1 MDLGD
6 EAMGKYFEK
15 KRGYI
20 WAILTIL
27 LFLFIFGG
35 LEPFINNNLSSWNFT
50 IVRLSLAFILVIVIG
65 IIIWSIEILRKRV
78 SSK

>member
-1 MDLGD
+1 MGLGD
-6 EAMGKYFEK
+6 ECMGKYFEK

-35 LEPFINNNLSSWNFT
+35 VEPFITNNVSSWDFI
-50 IVRLSLAFILVIVIG
+50 IVRLSLAFIIVMVVG
-65 IIIWSIEILRKRV
+65 IIIWSIELFRKRV
-78 SSK
+78 SVK

>member
-6 EAMGKYFEK
+6 ESMGKYFEK

-35 LEPFINNNLSSWNFT
+35 LEPFLTPNSSSWNFT

-65 IIIWSIEILRKRV
+65 IIVWSAGIIGKRV
-78 SSK
+78 SRK

>member
-20 WAILTIL
+20 WAILSIL

-35 LEPFINNNLSSWNFT
+35 LEPFIQSSLPSWDFT
-50 IVRLSLAFILVIVIG
+50 IVRLSLAFGLVIVIG
-65 IIIWSIEILRKRV
+65 IIVWSAAIIRKRV